1 MAQPSILDTLGQSIL
16 KSAETLDAHMDAD
29 SLVEQLAGE
38 PATSRRTMRVL
49 GELKDLAKR
58 EPVAVLASR
67 GAVPALMRV
76 VEQLTPGGRNGQDLD
91 DVEWQEPLQDTL
103 EALSCLIGDPKAL
116 QKQGK
121 SAAAD
126 LRAET
131 AAQRAKDVTELVVR
145 HAENGKQLLRVLSA
159 PDVSV
164 KYDAMVLIQRVYLQM
179 PEPIDAALL
188 ADPLAFGQL
197 MQTLSGPEH
206 VRNESMGLL
215 LLLTSSNADIQ
226 TSVTFQGLVETI
238 FGMLEEEDLTRGGKI
253 CRDLLQCF
261 MNLISNVTCQKYVR
275 ESSGFALLVSAMSTA
290 LTGRRAGAEPDEDDE
305 FDQVDVPEDVRWACF
320 GLLVDAALA
329 IAGAGGGGD
338 GETSPEAAANQGRLI
353 RDGGLGLCQYLLDA
367 RVALQAK
374 LRIAELLQALEPCTL
389 AATAF
394 QSYDHGAPPL
404 FIVAESLLGASTP
417 LALRCALGRVL
428 GRTLARHAKL
438 QDFIC
443 GSLTPQ
449 LEVEV
454 PPGGVQPAGRQVAT
468 ILEDAAGGHLEP
480 ERFWF
485 ALQLTLAM
493 LTGNAD
499 VQSFCTALPVAV
511 PSDAGPAETF
521 LELMLRVFSAVARAC
536 ISGLGS
542 GREDD
547 SLGSPEA
554 DGTTLDF
561 EHPAV
566 ALVGS
571 LKLLTY
577 WLTSCPAALV
587 PFATSPVTVPL
598 VVDLTSLGAGCGP
611 YYQSQIEG
619 LASLLLGIC
628 IKAEHDDVDAASL
641 MALVAGRVGIEN
653 FQQKVDRLW
662 RSEPLQKPARGL
674 ADARLYS
681 GRFRAFVKEQKM
693 SVQRRM
699 VQLYVVGGVGNDGK
713 GALSED
719 VADHYK
725 QIIRVQDSE
734 LREVRKENE
743 HLRREVE
750 NFMVRSLQASSAAL
764 SDKAEALQSENQAL
778 HTEVAQ
784 LQDELE
790 EQSRTLEHERRAS
803 RAHIAELERELH
815 SVAVGYEQVEQ
826 ASAAAAKET
835 AAVRAQLTAAERFI
849 GGVGASPDDA
859 PRRCLELE
867 RETATL
873 RRREEEMKAERAD
886 LLELLGTIAASCPEA
901 RAFVAPL
908 GESLAPHFITASTA
922 SGQPPIAEVAAPVM

>member
-29 SLVEQLAGE
+29 SLVEQIAGE
-38 PATSRRTMRVL
+38 QATSKRVQRAL

-67 GAVPALMRV
+67 GSVPALMRV
-76 VEQLTPGGRNGQDLD
+76 VEQLTPGGRNGKDLD
-91 DVEWQEPLQDTL
+91 DVDWQEPLQDTL
-103 EALSCLIGDPKAL
+103 EALSCLIGDPKGL

-131 AAQRAKDVTELVVR
+131 AAQRAKDVSELVVR

-159 PDVSV
+159 PDISV

-179 PEPIDAALL
+179 PGPIDAALL

-226 TSVTFQGLVETI
+226 TSVTFQGLVEMI

-253 CRDLLQCF
+253 CRDLMQCF
-261 MNLISNVTCQKYVR
+261 MNLMSNVTCQKYVR
-275 ESSGFALLVSAMSTA
+275 ESSGFALLVSAMSMA
-290 LTGRRAGAEPDEDDE
+290 LTGRRGDAEGDDDDD

-329 IAGAGGGGD
+329 IAGAGGGD
-338 GETSPEAAANQGRLI
+338 GEAQPEASANQARLI
-353 RDGGLGLCQYLLDA
+353 RDGTLGLCQYLLDA

-374 LRIAELLQALEPCTL
+374 LRLAQLLEALEPCAL
-389 AATAF
+389 AAMAF
-394 QSYDHGAPPL
+394 QSYDRGAPPL
-404 FIVAESLLGASTP
+404 FILAESLLGASTP
-417 LALRCALGRVL
+417 LVLRCALGRVL
-428 GRTLARHAKL
+428 GRVLARHAKL

-454 PPGGVQPAGRQVAT
+454 PPGGVQPAGRQVVGL
-468 ILEDAAGGHLEP
+468 LEDAAAGQLEP

-485 ALQLTLAM
+485 ALQITLAM
-493 LTGNAD
+493 LTANAD

-542 GREDD
+542 RQDVDG
-547 SLGSPEA
+547 SLGSPES

-577 WLTSCPAALV
+577 WLASCPAALV

-611 YYQSQIEG
+611 YFQSQIEG

-628 IKAEHDDVDAASL
+628 IKAEDSDVDAASL
-641 MALVAGRVGIEN
+641 MALVAGRVGIEA

-674 ADARLYS
+674 AEARLYS
-681 GRFRAFVKEQKM
+681 GRFRTFVKEQKM

-725 QIIRVQDSE
+725 QIIRVQDTE

-750 NFMVRSLQASSAAL
+750 NFMVRSLHASSAAL
-764 SDKAEALQSENQAL
+764 SEKANALQAETEAL
-778 HTEVAQ
+778 HVEVGQ
-784 LQDELE
+784 LQEELE
-790 EQSRTLEHERRAS
+790 EQSRNLEHERRSS
-803 RAHIAELERELH
+803 RAHVAELERELH

-826 ASAAAAKET
+826 ASAAHAKET
-835 AAVRAQLTAAERFI
+835 AAARTQLAAAERFI
-849 GGVGASPDDA
+849 GGVGATPEDA

-867 RETATL
+867 RESASL
-873 RRREEEMKAERAD
+873 RRREEDMKCERAD
-886 LLELLGTIAASCPEA
+886 LLELLGRIAAACPEA

-908 GESLAPHFITASTA
+908 GESLAPHFLPAPRA
-922 SGQPPIAEVAAPVM
+922 SGQVLAEDAAAPDA